1 MRVNE
6 RIRVKDVRLID
17 EQGLQA
23 GVVPMYDAL
32 KRAKEKGFDLVEVAP
47 QTNPPVC
54 RIMDYSKYKYDQEKK
69 EREAKKR
76 QRQTHLKE
84 IKIKPNIEEHDYQVK
99 LAYLKKFLSRRDKT
113 KITLM
118 FRGREM
124 SHIDIG
130 RRVLDRMATDLND
143 IGVLEKPP
151 TREGRFM
158 TMVIGPK

>member
-1 MRVNE
+1 MRINE
-6 RIRVKDVRLID
+6 RIRVKEVRLID
-17 EQGLQA
+17 ENGVQA
-23 GVVPMYDAL
+23 GIVPVEDAI

-54 RIMDYSKYKYDQEKK
+54 RIMDYSRYKYDQEKK

-76 QRQTHLKE
+76 QRQIRLKE
-84 IKIKPNIEEHDYQVK
+84 IKLKPNIEEHDYQVK
-99 LAYLKKFLSRRDKT
+99 LAYLKKFLTRRDKA

-130 RRVLDRMATDLND
+130 RRILDRIIIDTND

-151 TREGRFM
+151 MREGRFM